1 MKSLKLNY
9 IQEQILRVNE
19 YFLYQFMSSLSESN
33 PFQRMIDQ
41 IEQKY
46 DPFNME
52 NERFTNQNDTQIN
65 EQQSQYDQKLD
76 DIMKDILD
84 NESQA
89 DSDIFQ
95 DCIPEENEDDEV
107 S

>member
-1 MKSLKLNY
+1 
-9 IQEQILRVNE
+9 
-19 YFLYQFMSSLSESN
+19 
-33 PFQRMIDQ
+33 
-41 IEQKY
+41 
-46 DPFNME
+46 ME